1 MRCEN
6 CFLLKDSSTVGVHPE
21 AMYTYI
27 THKVTS
33 TGHKSNICTEMHD
46 EESISLLDK

>member
-6 CFLLKDSSTVGVHPE
+6 CFLLKDSSTVAAHAE
-21 AMYTYI
+21 AMYMYI

-33 TGHKSNICTEMHD
+33 TSHKSACKEMHD
-46 EESISLLDK
+46 EESISLSEK